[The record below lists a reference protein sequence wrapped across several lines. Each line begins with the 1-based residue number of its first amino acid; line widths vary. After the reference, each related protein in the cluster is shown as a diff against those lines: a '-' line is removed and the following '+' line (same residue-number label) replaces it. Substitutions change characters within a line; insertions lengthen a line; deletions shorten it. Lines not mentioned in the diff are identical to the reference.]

1 MTNNNAM
8 LRLSC
13 DIEIDKETF
22 DYVGEVQITSNWKNL
37 TDTAT
42 IKVPRNLISRNKM
55 KLNDKVAVGH
65 KVSIKLGYNLQPSLR
80 FAGYVDAI
88 GAATNELE
96 IKCQDDMW
104 LLKKG
109 SYTSSWKNASLDDV
123 IGFIKT
129 SYKLDFKHQTLG
141 DFVSIGPWK
150 VEGLS
155 GAKILQKLKDD
166 YGICSF
172 FRNGVLICGKP
183 YETNVK
189 AKTEI
194 TFAYG
199 QNVITWND
207 LVYKDKKD
215 IKLKARLVNM
225 KPDGTKEESIKG
237 DDDGEERTLHF
248 YNLSKAD
255 LDKQAEAL
263 IERMKYSGYRGK
275 LTAFGIP
282 AVAHGNVAIIKDY
295 RMPDREGKYFID
307 SVETTFSSGGMRQVF
322 ELGPAASYNT

>member
-1 MTNNNAM
+1 M
-8 LRLSC
+8 LQLSC
-13 DIEIDKETF
+13 EIEIEGEKF
-22 DYVGEVQITSNWKNL
+22 DYVGEVQILSSWKTL

-65 KVSIKLGYNLQPSLR
+65 KVSIRLGYNLEPSLR
-80 FAGYVDAI
+80 FKGYVDAI
-88 GAATNELE
+88 GAATNEME

-109 SYTSSWKNASLDDV
+109 SYTCSWKNASIDDV
-123 IGFIKT
+123 VGFIKD
-129 SYKLDFKHQTLG
+129 SYQLKFEHETLG
-141 DFVSIGPWK
+141 DFVSLGQWK

-166 YGICSF
+166 FGIGSF
-172 FRNGVLICGKP
+172 FRNGILVLGKP
-183 YETNVK
+183 YETKVD
-189 AKTEI
+189 AKKEI
-194 TFAYG
+194 SFAYG
-199 QNVITWND
+199 QNVITWKD
-207 LVYKDKKD
+207 LTYRDKKD
-215 IKLKARLVNM
+215 IKLKTRLINM
-225 KPDGTKEESIKG
+225 KPNGTKEESIKG

-248 YNLSKAD
+248 YNLSKTD
-255 LDKQAEAL
+255 LDKQADAL

-282 AVAHGNVAIIKDY
+282 AVAHGNVAVIKDY

-307 SVETTFSSGGMRQVF
+307 SVETTFSNGGMRQVF
-322 ELGPAASYNT
+322 ELGPVAAYNT